1 MIRFLKLFKGWLQF
15 MKLFKWDILY
25 RVRLLSVE
33 EFGLD
38 SWLSIVSGYLTCN
51 QDLLAIIETHV
62 KLFDTY
68 V

>member
-1 MIRFLKLFKGWLQF
+1 

-33 EFGLD
+33 EFVLD
-38 SWLSIVSGYLTCN
+38 SWLSIVSGYFTCN
-51 QDLLAIIETHV
+51 QDLLAMIETHV